1 MTRERTHR
9 KCRCCKEF
17 FVPDYR
23 NAAHQKFCTKP
34 GCRTASKAA
43 SQRRWLSK
51 KANRGYFRGEDNVK
65 RVQEWREA
73 HPRYWQ
79 RQKPRT
85 QANQAPEPEPV
96 KPEQRSCN
104 VPPRDLRTL
113 QDLYLVQDPAF
124 VGLISMI
131 TGSTLQEDIAA
142 TGRKLILRGWNI
154 LGLKTRDADQRAST
168 ITTSHDSQT
177 HPPPG
182 PAPPSAAEL

>member
-1 MTRERTHR
+1 MTRKRTHR

-17 FVPDYR
+17 FTPDYR
-23 NAAHQKFCTKP
+23 NAGQQMFCAKP
-34 GCRTASKAA
+34 SCQRASKAA

-51 KANRGYFRGEDNVK
+51 KANRDYFRSEDNVK
-65 RVQEWREA
+65 RVQEWRQA
-73 HPRYWQ
+73 HPHYWR

-85 QANQAPEPEPV
+85 QGHQAPEPEPV

-104 VPPRDLRTL
+104 VRPRDLSTL
-113 QDLYLVQDPAF
+113 QDFCLVQDAAF

-154 LGLKTRDADQRAST
+154 LGLKTRDADPKN
-168 ITTSHDSQT
+168 INN
-177 HPPPG
+177 PVP
-182 PAPPSAAEL
+182 